1 MKCPSRPLTLMV
13 LLFLGGSSG
22 VSQTVDR
29 DLRPRTAS
37 ISGRVMLNGKPAANL
52 RVQASEEVKGQSQAI
67 IYMEGGREMINPIVH
82 AAMTDAEGRYR
93 LSKLPAG
100 NYIITP
106 HAQGYT
112 SENLAPGENIAIKIT
127 LDEGES
133 RENIN
138 FSLVRGGV
146 ITGQVTDEDG
156 RLMID
161 RMVRLKQELEP
172 GKFSEPIGSG
182 VYYQVSNDLGVYRL
196 FGLPKGRYLVYSG
209 GENSLRYAINGKE
222 TQVTY
227 HPDVVDE
234 KNAVVIEVPEGGEI
248 SGVDLRLRNPAE
260 SFTASG
266 RLILAETGAPLA
278 QTTVYC
284 FIPESP
290 EDGDGNW
297 ERASVTDQEGKFT
310 LRRLKPGRYKLK
322 VYQGHQNENPFNT
335 EAKSFEVVDGDVN
348 GLNLEA
354 RVGAAING
362 RIIIAE
368 GREAFEQSKQQYPS
382 INIQL
387 YRETK
392 GASPNNIVHIQ
403 SFHKRPDPDGRFR
416 IIGSP
421 PGKATLMTGGGS
433 LYLLGVEGVELDPNK
448 RFEIEPGA
456 EIKDVRVITGY
467 GRSSIHGVVKVEGGA
482 LPPKCYLSVTAI
494 RVAQNEASY
503 IGRAA
508 EVDEK
513 GRFEIEGLL
522 SGAYDVSVTVGAR
535 SGHSVKEFY
544 KNPPST
550 TQRISLASGADSQV
564 SLNLNL
570 SANPEGRQ

>member
-1 MKCPSRPLTLMV
+1 MKCPSSPLALLV
-13 LLFLGGSSG
+13 LLFLGASSG

-52 RVQASEEVKGQSQAI
+52 RVQASENAKSLNQTAI
-67 IYMEGGREMINPIVH
+67 YLEGGREMINPFVH

-100 NYIITP
+100 TYVIIP
-106 HAQGYT
+106 HAQGYI
-112 SENLAPGENIAIKIT
+112 SENPDSGENIGIKIT

-138 FSLVRGGV
+138 FSLVRGSV

-156 RLMID
+156 RPMID

-172 GKFSEPIGSG
+172 GKFSELRGSG
-182 VYYQVSNDLGVYRL
+182 AYYQCSNDQGVYRL

-209 GENSLRYAINGKE
+209 GENSMRYAINGKE

-234 KNAVVIEVPEGGEI
+234 KNAVVIEVQEGGEI

-260 SFTASG
+260 SLTASG

-297 ERASVTDQEGKFT
+297 ERNTLTDHEGKFT
-310 LRRLKPGRYKLK
+310 LRRLKPGAYKVK
-322 VYQGHQNENPFNT
+322 VYQGHQNENPFYT

-348 GLNLEA
+348 GVNLEA
-354 RVGAAING
+354 RVGATISG
-362 RIIIAE
+362 RIIIVE
-368 GREAFEQSKQQYPS
+368 GREAFEQSKQQYPGV
-382 INIQL
+382 NIQL
-387 YRETK
+387 YREIK
-392 GASPNNIVHIQ
+392 GGSPNSIAHIQ
-403 SFHKRPDPDGRFR
+403 SISKRADQDGRFR
-416 IIGSP
+416 IIGAP
-421 PGKATLMTGGGS
+421 PGKATLLTGGGS
-433 LYLLGVEGVELDPNK
+433 LYLLGVEGVELDIHK
-448 RFEIEPGA
+448 RFEIGPGA
-456 EIKDVRVITGY
+456 EIKDLRIVAGY
-467 GRSSIHGVVKVEGGA
+467 GRSSIHGVVKLEGGA
-482 LPPKCYLSVTAI
+482 LPPKCYLSVTVI
-494 RVAQNEASY
+494 RVAQNEAPY
-503 IGRAA
+503 IGRSA

-522 SGAYDVSVTVGAR
+522 SGAYDVSVGIGVR
-535 SGHSVKEFY
+535 SGHSVNEFY

-550 TQRISLASGADSQV
+550 TQRISLAFGADSQV
-564 SLNLNL
+564 NLNLNL
-570 SANPEGRQ
+570 SASSEGRQ